1 MASMHEILETM
12 PEASERMLL
21 LTTPIEHELEV
32 TKSRFLAYLSPV
44 ETVEEAD
51 HLIRERRALHPHARH
66 HCTALTLG
74 TPVHLQRSNDDGE
87 PSSTAG
93 MPMAQA
99 LRGRH
104 MTNILAVV
112 TRYFGGI
119 KLGAGGLVRAY
130 GSAVT
135 DALDAAAAK
144 KLVRERVV
152 RQVTDLEVGYELAG
166 TFEASIRAWADNAK
180 GVSIE
185 GANYTASGLTL
196 RFVHRVETAADL
208 ERAAAELSSGAVGAA
223 SVGYTYAD
231 VPAGF

>member
-1 MASMHEILETM
+1 MPDILETM
-12 PEASERMLL
+12 PEASEPMFL
-21 LTTPIEHELEV
+21 LTAPVENELV
-32 TKSRFLAYLSPV
+32 ITKSRFIAYLAPI
-44 ETVEEAD
+44 ETVDEAD
-51 HLIRERRALHPHARH
+51 HLIRERRAMHPNARH

-99 LRGRH
+99 MRGRH

-130 GSAVT
+130 GNAVT
-135 DALDAAAAK
+135 DALDVASSK
-144 KLVRERVV
+144 GLVRERVV

-166 TFEASIRAWADNAK
+166 TFEASIRAWAENTG

-185 GANYTASGLTL
+185 GADYTASGLTL
-196 RFVHRVETAADL
+196 RFVHRVEIASDL
-208 ERAAAELSSGAVGAA
+208 ERAAAELSSGAVSAA

-231 VPAGF
+231 VPAQF

>member
-1 MASMHEILETM
+1 MPNILETM
-12 PEASERMLL
+12 PEASEPMFL
-21 LTTPIEHELEV
+21 LTAPIENELV
-32 TKSRFLAYLSPV
+32 ITKSRFIAYLAPV
-44 ETVEEAD
+44 ETVDEAD
-51 HLIRERRALHPHARH
+51 HLIRERRAMHPNARH

-99 LRGRH
+99 IRGRH

-130 GSAVT
+130 GNAVT
-135 DALDAAAAK
+135 DALDVASSK
-144 KLVRERVV
+144 GLVRQRVV

-166 TFEASIRAWADNAK
+166 TFEASIRAWAENTG

-185 GANYTASGLTL
+185 GADYTASGLTL
-196 RFVHRVETAADL
+196 RFVHRVEIASDL
-208 ERAAAELSSGAVGAA
+208 ERAAAELSSGAVSAA

-231 VPAGF
+231 VPAQF

>member
-1 MASMHEILETM
+1 MHEILETM
-12 PEASERMLL
+12 PEASEPMFL
-21 LTTPIEHELEV
+21 LTAPIENELV
-32 TKSRFLAYLSPV
+32 ITKSHFLAYLAPV
-44 ETVEEAD
+44 ETVDDAD
-51 HLIRERRALHPHARH
+51 AIIRERRAMHPNARH

-130 GSAVT
+130 GNAVT
-135 DALDAAAAK
+135 DALDAASSTN
-144 KLVRERVV
+144 LVRERVV

-166 TFEASIRAWADNAK
+166 TFEASIRAWAENTG
-180 GVSIE
+180 GVSVE
-185 GANYTASGLTL
+185 GADYTASGLTL
-196 RFVHRVETAADL
+196 RFVHRVETAPDL
-208 ERAAAELSSGAVGAA
+208 DRAAAELSSGAVGAA
-223 SVGYTYAD
+223 TVGYTYAD
-231 VPAGF
+231 VPARF

>member
-1 MASMHEILETM
+1 MHEILETM
-12 PEASERMLL
+12 PEASERMFL
-21 LTTPIEHELEV
+21 LTAPIENELV
-32 TKSRFLAYLSPV
+32 ITKSRFLAYLAPV
-44 ETVEEAD
+44 ETVEDAD
-51 HLIRERRALHPHARH
+51 AIIRERRAMHPNARH

-112 TRYFGGI
+112 TRYFGGV

-130 GSAVT
+130 GNAVT
-135 DALDAAAAK
+135 DALDAASSK

-166 TFEASIRAWADNAK
+166 TFEASIRAWAESTG
-180 GVSIE
+180 GVRVE
-185 GANYTASGLTL
+185 GADYTASGLTL
-196 RFVHRVETAADL
+196 RFVHRVETAPDL
-208 ERAAAELSSGAVGAA
+208 ERAAAELSSGAVSAA
-223 SVGYTYAD
+223 TVGYTYAD
-231 VPAGF
+231 VPAEF

>member
-1 MASMHEILETM
+1 MHEILETM
-12 PEASERMLL
+12 PEASEPMFL
-21 LTTPIEHELEV
+21 LTAPIENELV
-32 TKSRFLAYLSPV
+32 ITKSHFLAYLAPV
-44 ETVEEAD
+44 ETVDDAD
-51 HLIRERRALHPHARH
+51 AIIRERRAMHPNARH

-87 PSSTAG
+87 PSSMAG

-130 GSAVT
+130 GNAVT
-135 DALDAAAAK
+135 DALDAASSTN
-144 KLVRERVV
+144 LVRERVV

-166 TFEASIRAWADNAK
+166 TFEASIRAWAENTG
-180 GVSIE
+180 GVSVE
-185 GANYTASGLTL
+185 GADYTASGLTL
-196 RFVHRVETAADL
+196 RFVHRVETAPDL
-208 ERAAAELSSGAVGAA
+208 DRAAAELSSGAVGAA
-223 SVGYTYAD
+223 TVGYTYAD
-231 VPAGF
+231 VPARF

>member
-1 MASMHEILETM
+1 MATMREILDTM

-21 LTTPIEHELEV
+21 LTAPIENELV
-32 TKSRFLAYLSPV
+32 ITKSRFLAYLAPV

-51 HLIRERRALHPHARH
+51 HLIRERRALHPNARH

-135 DALDAAAAK
+135 DALDAASAK

-180 GVSIE
+180 GVSID
-185 GANYTASGLTL
+185 GADYTAQGLTL

-208 ERAAAELSSGAVGAA
+208 ERAAAELSSGAVNAA
-223 SVGYTYAD
+223 TVGYTYAD

>member
-1 MASMHEILETM
+1 MPDILETI
-12 PEASERMLL
+12 PEASEPKFL
-21 LTTPIEHELEV
+21 LTAPIENELV
-32 TKSRFLAYLSPV
+32 ITKSRFIAALAPV
-44 ETVEEAD
+44 ETVDEAD
-51 HLIRERRALHPHARH
+51 HLIRERRAMHPNARH

-130 GSAVT
+130 GNAVT
-135 DALDAAAAK
+135 NALDVASSK
-144 KLVRERVV
+144 GLVRERVV

-166 TFEASIRAWADNAK
+166 TFEASIRAWAENTGD
-180 GVSIE
+180 VSIE
-185 GANYTASGLTL
+185 GADYTASGLTL
-196 RFVHRVETAADL
+196 RFVHRVEIASDL
-208 ERAAAELSSGAVGAA
+208 ERTAAELSSGAVGAA
-223 SVGYTYAD
+223 TVGYTYAD
-231 VPAGF
+231 VPARF

>member
-1 MASMHEILETM
+1 MPDILETM
-12 PEASERMLL
+12 PEASEPMFL
-21 LTTPIEHELEV
+21 LTAPIENELV
-32 TKSRFLAYLSPV
+32 ITKSRFIAYLAPV
-44 ETVEEAD
+44 ETVDEAD
-51 HLIRERRALHPHARH
+51 HLIRERRAMHPNARH

-130 GSAVT
+130 GNAVT
-135 DALDAAAAK
+135 DALDVASSK
-144 KLVRERVV
+144 GLVRERVV

-166 TFEASIRAWADNAK
+166 TFEASIRAWAENTG
-180 GVSIE
+180 GVNIE
-185 GANYTASGLTL
+185 GADYTASGLTL
-196 RFVHRVETAADL
+196 RFVHRVEIASDL
-208 ERAAAELSSGAVGAA
+208 ERTAAELSSGAVGAA
-223 SVGYTYAD
+223 TVGYTYAD
-231 VPAGF
+231 VPARF

>member
-1 MASMHEILETM
+1 MHEILETM
-12 PEASERMLL
+12 PEASEAMFL
-21 LTTPIEHELEV
+21 LTAPIENELV
-32 TKSRFLAYLSPV
+32 ITKSRFLAYLAPV
-44 ETVEEAD
+44 ATVDEAD
-51 HLIRERRALHPHARH
+51 EIIRARRAMHPNARH

-135 DALDAAAAK
+135 DCLDAAAAK

-166 TFEASIRAWADNAK
+166 TFEASIRAWAESTT
-180 GVSIE
+180 GVRVE

-196 RFVHRVETAADL
+196 RFVHRVETAPDL
-208 ERAAAELSSGAVGAA
+208 ERAAAELSSGAVYAA
-223 SVGYTYAD
+223 TVGYTYAD
-231 VPAGF
+231 VPARF

>member
-1 MASMHEILETM
+1 MPDILETM
-12 PEASERMLL
+12 PEASEPMFL
-21 LTTPIEHELEV
+21 LTAPVENELV
-32 TKSRFLAYLSPV
+32 ITKSRFIAYLAPI
-44 ETVEEAD
+44 ETVDEAD
-51 HLIRERRALHPHARH
+51 HLIRERRAMHPNARH

-99 LRGRH
+99 MRERH

-130 GSAVT
+130 GNAVT
-135 DALDAAAAK
+135 DALDVASSK
-144 KLVRERVV
+144 GLVRERVV

-166 TFEASIRAWADNAK
+166 TFEASIRAWAENTG

-185 GANYTASGLTL
+185 GADYTASGLTL
-196 RFVHRVETAADL
+196 RFVHRVEIASDL
-208 ERAAAELSSGAVGAA
+208 ERAAAELSSGAVSAA

-231 VPAGF
+231 VPAQF

>member
-1 MASMHEILETM
+1 MF
-12 PEASERMLL
+12 L
-21 LTTPIEHELEV
+21 LTAPIENELV
-32 TKSRFLAYLSPV
+32 ITKSRFIAYLAPV
-44 ETVEEAD
+44 ETVDEAD
-51 HLIRERRALHPHARH
+51 HLIRERRAMHPNARH

-130 GSAVT
+130 GNAVT
-135 DALDAAAAK
+135 NALDVASSK
-144 KLVRERVV
+144 GLVRERVV

-166 TFEASIRAWADNAK
+166 TFEASIRAWAENTGD
-180 GVSIE
+180 VSIE
-185 GANYTASGLTL
+185 GADYTASGLTL
-196 RFVHRVETAADL
+196 RFVHRVEIASDL
-208 ERAAAELSSGAVGAA
+208 ERTAAELSSGAVGAA
-223 SVGYTYAD
+223 TVGYTYAD
-231 VPAGF
+231 VPARF

>member
-1 MASMHEILETM
+1 MPDILETM
-12 PEASERMLL
+12 PEASEPMFL
-21 LTTPIEHELEV
+21 LTAPIENELV
-32 TKSRFLAYLSPV
+32 ITKSRFIAYLAPV
-44 ETVEEAD
+44 ETVDEAD
-51 HLIRERRALHPHARH
+51 HLIRERRAMHPNARH

-130 GSAVT
+130 GNAVT
-135 DALDAAAAK
+135 NALDVASSK
-144 KLVRERVV
+144 GLVRERVV

-166 TFEASIRAWADNAK
+166 TFEASIRAWAENTGD
-180 GVSIE
+180 VSIE
-185 GANYTASGLTL
+185 GADYTASGLTL
-196 RFVHRVETAADL
+196 RFVHRVEIASDL
-208 ERAAAELSSGAVGAA
+208 ERTAAELSSGAVGAA
-223 SVGYTYAD
+223 TVGYTYAD
-231 VPAGF
+231 VPARF